1 MTSLLTTP
9 SLTMPTLAASTGIT
23 APTAAAGSATS
34 AAATSAT
41 GTSATGTAQTSLT
54 NNYNDFLKLLM
65 TQLQN
70 QDPTSPMDTNQFTS
84 QLVQYSS
91 VEQQIATNTSLTQ
104 LIQLT
109 QGGEVLQA
117 SSLVGKPVTVTS
129 DHIALQDGKG
139 AIQFNTTSA
148 EPVSIGIYSASGTKL
163 RDAVVSS
170 QPGQNTW
177 SWDGKDN
184 AGNTVADGSYSTV
197 VQGQTGDTAQALPF
211 TVSGTATGVQ
221 KSGNTL
227 QVELGALS
235 VDMSA
240 VQSLSP

>member
-1 MTSLLTTP
+1 MASLLTTP
-9 SLTMPTLAASTGIT
+9 SSVTTPTGAAG
-23 APTAAAGSATS
+23 PAAAVKDSA
-34 AAATSAT
+34 
-41 GTSATGTAQTSLT
+41 QKSLT
-54 NNYNDFLKLLM
+54 SNYNDFLKLLM

-109 QGGEVLQA
+109 QGGEVLQS

-139 AIQFNTTSA
+139 AVQFNTPSA
-148 EPVSIGIYSASGTKL
+148 ETVSIGVYSDAGAKL

-170 QPGQNTW
+170 QPGHNAW
-177 SWDGKDN
+177 SWDGRDN
-184 AGNTVADGSYSTV
+184 QGNVVPDGAYRTIVS
-197 VQGQTGDTAQALPF
+197 GQTTGGAAQDLPF

-221 KSGNTL
+221 KSGNAL
-227 QVELGALS
+227 QVELGALK
-235 VDMSA
+235 VDLSA
-240 VQSLSP
+240 VQSLAP

>member
-9 SLTMPTLAASTGIT
+9 STIT
-23 APTAAAGSATS
+23 TPTAAAGSATS
-34 AAATSAT
+34 AT
-41 GTSATGTAQTSLT
+41 GSAQTSLT
-54 NNYNDFLKLLM
+54 SNYNDFLKLLM

-109 QGGEVLQA
+109 QGGEVLQS

-139 AIQFNTTSA
+139 AVQFNTPSA
-148 EPVSIGIYSASGTKL
+148 EPVSIGIYSDSGAKL
-163 RDAVVSS
+163 RDAVVTS

-184 AGNTVADGSYSTV
+184 QGNTVADGAYRTIV
-197 VQGQTGDTAQALPF
+197 TGQTGDTAQDLPF

-227 QVELGALS
+227 QVELGALK
-235 VDMSA
+235 VDLSA
-240 VQSLSP
+240 VQSLAP

>member
-9 SLTMPTLAASTGIT
+9 ASVTAPGAATGPATAVKDGAQASLTH
-23 APTAAAGSATS
+23 
-34 AAATSAT
+34 
-41 GTSATGTAQTSLT
+41 
-54 NNYNDFLKLLM
+54 NYNDFLKLLM
-65 TQLQN
+65 TQLKN

-109 QGGEVLQA
+109 QGGEVLQS

-129 DHIALQDGKG
+129 DRIALQDGKG
-139 AIQFNTTSA
+139 ALQFDTPTA
-148 EPVSIGIYSASGTKL
+148 QPVSIGIYSDAGVKL

-170 QPGQNTW
+170 QPGHNAW
-177 SWDGKDN
+177 SWDGKDSQ
-184 AGNTVADGSYSTV
+184 GSVVPDGAYRAIVS
-197 VQGQTGDTAQALPF
+197 GQSGGAAQNLPF

-221 KSGNTL
+221 KAGNAL
-227 QVELGALS
+227 QVELGSLK
-235 VDMSA
+235 VDLSA
-240 VQSLSP
+240 VQSLAP

>member
-1 MTSLLTTP
+1 MASLLTTP
-9 SLTMPTLAASTGIT
+9 ASIT
-23 APTAAAGSATS
+23 APTTAAGSAS
-34 AAATSAT
+34 AASAA
-41 GTSATGTAQTSLT
+41 GGAQTSLT

-129 DHIALQDGKG
+129 DRIALQGGKG
-139 AIQFNTTSA
+139 GVQFDTTSA
-148 EPVSIGIYSASGTKL
+148 EPVSIGIYSDAGAKL
-163 RDAVVSS
+163 RDAAVDS
-170 QPGQNTW
+170 QAGRNTW
-177 SWDGKDN
+177 TWDGKDN
-184 AGNTVADGSYSTV
+184 QGNTVADGAYRTV
-197 VQGQTGDTAQALPF
+197 VSGQMGGAAQTLPF

-221 KSGNTL
+221 KSGNAL
-227 QVELGALS
+227 QVQLGALK

-240 VQSLSP
+240 VQSLTP

>member
-1 MTSLLTTP
+1 
-9 SLTMPTLAASTGIT
+9 
-23 APTAAAGSATS
+23 
-34 AAATSAT
+34 
-41 GTSATGTAQTSLT
+41 
-54 NNYNDFLKLLM
+54 M

-129 DHIALQDGKG
+129 DRIALQNGKG
-139 AIQFNTTSA
+139 AVQFDTTSA
-148 EPVSIGIYSASGTKL
+148 EPVSIGIYSDAGAKL
-163 RDAVVSS
+163 REATLTST
-170 QPGQNTW
+170 PGHNTW
-177 SWDGKDN
+177 SWDGKDDPGN
-184 AGNTVADGSYSTV
+184 AVPDGAYRTV
-197 VQGQTGDTAQALPF
+197 VSGQTGGTAQDLPF

-221 KSGNTL
+221 KSGNAL
-227 QVELGALS
+227 QVQLGGLK
-235 VDMSA
+235 VDLSA
-240 VQSLSP
+240 VQSLTP

>member
-1 MTSLLTTP
+1 MASPLSLPTTV
-9 SLTMPTLAASTGIT
+9 A
-23 APTAAAGSATS
+23 APTAAAGSA
-34 AAATSAT
+34 ASAT
-41 GTSATGTAQTSLT
+41 GGAQTSLT

-109 QGGEVLQA
+109 QGGEVLQS
-117 SSLVGKPVTVTS
+117 SSLVGKPVSVTS

-139 AIQFNTTSA
+139 AVGFDTTSA
-148 EPVSIGIYSASGTKL
+148 EPVSIGIYSDSGAKL
-163 RDAVVSS
+163 REAAVSS
-170 QPGQNTW
+170 TPGHNTW
-177 SWDGKDN
+177 SWDGKDDQGN
-184 AGNTVADGSYSTV
+184 AVPDGAYRV
-197 VQGQTGDTAQALPF
+197 VVKGQVGDTAQDLPF

-221 KSGNTL
+221 KSGNAL
-227 QVELGALS
+227 QVDLGALK
-235 VDMSA
+235 VDVSA
-240 VQSLSP
+240 VQSVAP

>member
-9 SLTMPTLAASTGIT
+9 NTIT
-23 APTAAAGSATS
+23 TPTAAAGSATS
-34 AAATSAT
+34 ATAASAT
-41 GTSATGTAQTSLT
+41 GSAQTSLT

-109 QGGEVLQA
+109 QGGEVLHA

-129 DHIALQDGKG
+129 DRIALQDGKG
-139 AIQFNTTSA
+139 AVQFNTTSA
-148 EPVSIGIYSASGTKL
+148 EPVSIGIYSDAGAKL

-170 QPGQNTW
+170 QPGQNAW

-184 AGNTVADGSYSTV
+184 QGNAVPDGAYRTV
-197 VQGQTGDTAQALPF
+197 VSAQSGGAAQNLPF

-221 KSGNTL
+221 KSGNAL
-227 QVELGALS
+227 QVALGALK

-240 VQSLSP
+240 VQSLAP

>member
-1 MTSLLTTP
+1 MTSASLLTTP
-9 SLTMPTLAASTGIT
+9 STIT
-23 APTAAAGSATS
+23 APAITAGSAAS
-34 AAATSAT
+34 AAGATAT
-41 GTSATGTAQTSLT
+41 DTAQTSLT

-139 AIQFNTTSA
+139 AVQFNTTSA
-148 EPVSIGIYSASGTKL
+148 EPVSIGIYSDSGAKL

-170 QPGQNTW
+170 HPGQNTW
-177 SWDGKDN
+177 SWDGPDN
-184 AGNTVADGSYSTV
+184 QGNTVADGSDRTI
-197 VQGQTGDTAQALPF
+197 VQGQTGDTAQDLPF

-227 QVELGALS
+227 QVALGALK

-240 VQSLSP
+240 VQSLVP

>member
-1 MTSLLTTP
+1 MDSSLLTP
-9 SLTMPTLAASTGIT
+9 PALTTSSSITSPTVAAAST
-23 APTAAAGSATS
+23 
-34 AAATSAT
+34 TSAT
-41 GTSATGTAQTSLT
+41 GGAQASLT
-54 NNYNDFLKLLM
+54 SNYNDFLKLLM

-109 QGGEVLQA
+109 QGGEVLQS
-117 SSLVGKPVTVTS
+117 SSLVGKPVSVTS

-139 AIQFNTTSA
+139 AVQFNTTSA
-148 EPVSIGIYSASGTKL
+148 EPVSIGIYSASGAKL

-177 SWDGKDN
+177 SWDGTDN
-184 AGNTVADGSYSTV
+184 GGNTVPDGAYRTV
-197 VQGQTGDTAQALPF
+197 VQGQVGGTAQDLPF
-211 TVSGTATGVQ
+211 TVTGTATGVQ
-221 KSGNTL
+221 KSGNAL
-227 QVELGALS
+227 QVQLGALK
-235 VDMSA
+235 VDLSA
-240 VQSLSP
+240 VQSLAP

>member
-1 MTSLLTTP
+1 MTSP
-9 SLTMPTLAASTGIT
+9 LTMPTNIT
-23 APTAAAGSATS
+23 TPAAATGS
-34 AAATSAT
+34 AAAVKDS
-41 GTSATGTAQTSLT
+41 AQTSLT
-54 NNYNDFLKLLM
+54 HNYNDFLKLLM

-109 QGGEVLQA
+109 QGGEVLQS

-129 DHIALQDGKG
+129 DRIALQGGKG
-139 AIQFNTTSA
+139 AVQFDTPSS
-148 EPVSIGIYSASGTKL
+148 ESVSIGVYSDAGLKL

-170 QPGQNTW
+170 QPGHNAW
-177 SWDGKDN
+177 SWDGRDSQ
-184 AGNTVADGSYSTV
+184 GNVVPDGAYRTIV
-197 VQGQTGDTAQALPF
+197 TGQTGGAEQALPF

-221 KSGNTL
+221 KSGNAL
-227 QVELGALS
+227 QVELGALK
-235 VDMSA
+235 VDLSA
-240 VQSLSP
+240 VQSLTPRASFA

>member
-9 SLTMPTLAASTGIT
+9 ASVT
-23 APTAAAGSATS
+23 APTTTAGSAGS
-34 AAATSAT
+34 AKASSAT
-41 GTSATGTAQTSLT
+41 GSAQTSLT

-129 DHIALQDGKG
+129 DRIALQGGKG
-139 AIQFNTTSA
+139 GVQFDTTSA
-148 EPVSIGIYSASGTKL
+148 EPVSIGIYADSGAKL
-163 RDAVVSS
+163 RDAAVDS
-170 QPGQNTW
+170 QAGHNTW
-177 SWDGKDN
+177 TWDGKDN
-184 AGNTVADGSYSTV
+184 QGNTVADGAYRTV
-197 VQGQTGDTAQALPF
+197 VSGQTGGAAQTLPF

-221 KSGNTL
+221 KSGNAL
-227 QVELGALS
+227 QVQLGALK

-240 VQSLSP
+240 VQSLAP

>member
-1 MTSLLTTP
+1 MTSLPTT
-9 SLTMPTLAASTGIT
+9 SASIK
-23 APTAAAGSATS
+23 APTAAAGSA
-34 AAATSAT
+34 ASAT
-41 GTSATGTAQTSLT
+41 GSAQTSLT

-129 DHIALQDGKG
+129 DRIALQGGKG
-139 AIQFNTTSA
+139 GLQFDAPTA
-148 EPVSIGIYSASGTKL
+148 GPVSIGVYSDSGVKL
-163 RDAVVSS
+163 REAVVDS
-170 QPGQNTW
+170 QAGRNTW
-177 SWDGKDN
+177 SWDGQDSQGK
-184 AGNTVADGSYSTV
+184 AVLDGAYRTV
-197 VQGQTGDTAQALPF
+197 VSGQAGGAAQSLPF

-221 KSGNTL
+221 KSGNAL
-227 QVELGALS
+227 QVQLGALK
-235 VDMSA
+235 VDLSA
-240 VQSLSP
+240 VQSLTP